1 MIKNFFNKLFLR
13 DLDRVR
19 PYSGDSGPTQI
30 DSARMNLEERIEWRT
45 QMVYKSVRDTMASLE
60 VISQMYRVKVLPS
73 DERAHSFY
81 VMIDVA
87 KSFTV
92 GKRIDING
100 FSGIENLIAKNTF
113 DLFGVAVSGIYWRTD
128 DSVNVFELMALGKA
142 TRKKMV
148 EEAFQD
154 TTPEAYI
161 VDYRRAPRRT
171 FEPIL
176 DNELAAF
183 RAAVAK
189 GLKPP
194 VLHIGERE
202 YQSDLAPLAMMDGS
216 LQPQGFADTLP
227 H

>member
-1 MIKNFFNKLFLR
+1 MIKELFNKLFLR

-19 PYSGDSGPTQI
+19 PYSGDAGPTEI
-30 DSARMNLEERIEWRT
+30 DAAKMNLEERIKWRT

-60 VISQMYRVKVLPS
+60 VVSQMYRVKVLPS

-100 FSGIENLIAKNTF
+100 FSGIEALIGKNTF
-113 DLFGVAVSGIYWRTD
+113 ELFGVNVAGIYWRTD
-128 DSVNVFELMALGKA
+128 DSVNVFELMSLGKG
-142 TRKKMV
+142 TRKKMI

-154 TTPEAYI
+154 TTPESYI
-161 VDYRRAPRRT
+161 VDYRKAPRRT
-171 FEPIL
+171 FEPLL
-176 DNELAAF
+176 DDEIAAF
-183 RAAVAK
+183 RAAIAK

-194 VLHIGERE
+194 PLHVGEKE
-202 YQSDLAPLAMMDGS
+202 YQSDLAPLEMMDTIRMS
-216 LQPQGFADTLP
+216 SK